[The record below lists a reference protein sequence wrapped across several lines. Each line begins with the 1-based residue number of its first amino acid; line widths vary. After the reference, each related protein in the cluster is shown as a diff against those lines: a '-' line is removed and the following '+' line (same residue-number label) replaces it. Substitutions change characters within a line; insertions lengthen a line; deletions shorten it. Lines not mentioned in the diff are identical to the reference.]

1 MLIGSPSGSPVRPV
15 SGVATPPSAVRI
27 APPRVGG
34 LHRALR
40 ELSALRRDGAGD
52 GGQDSTAPA
61 AAAMEGRQSRLASLA
76 AIDSSGSQPGDG
88 GSCHQQEVNISM
100 CSDEAYEMDDFEI
113 EQDSSTSAEF
123 DGSALRRVASVQ
135 TASPGS
141 TASPTSADWVEDVE
155 EDVVE
160 RCAPGN
166 AERPRSVRAA
176 NLT

>member
-1 MLIGSPSGSPVRPV
+1 
-15 SGVATPPSAVRI
+15 
-27 APPRVGG
+27 
-34 LHRALR
+34 
-40 ELSALRRDGAGD
+40 
-52 GGQDSTAPA
+52 
-61 AAAMEGRQSRLASLA
+61 
-76 AIDSSGSQPGDG
+76 
-88 GSCHQQEVNISM
+88 M